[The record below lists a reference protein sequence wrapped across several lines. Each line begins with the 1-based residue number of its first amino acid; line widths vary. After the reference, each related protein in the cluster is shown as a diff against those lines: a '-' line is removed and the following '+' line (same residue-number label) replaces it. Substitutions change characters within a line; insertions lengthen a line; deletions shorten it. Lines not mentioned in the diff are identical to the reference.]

1 MSDDLHSFLVELG
14 TEELPAQ
21 TLSALY
27 RAFADQLEDA
37 LRRAGIA
44 FTEVRPFAT
53 PRRLAVRISGLPA
66 TTPTQVVRVWGP
78 PASVAFAADGSLTK
92 AAQAFAAKNGLAATA
107 LQTGNDGKV
116 DKIYVDSRL
125 GGEPTRQLLPKM
137 VQDAVAGLP
146 IARRMRW
153 GAGREEFVRP
163 LHWVVMLWDEQ
174 VLPASVLGVNSGRQS
189 SGHRFHSTQ
198 LLEIEHPD
206 RYEDLLHDAHVV
218 ADFGARR
225 ESIRAQVEVTARSVG
240 GLCEI
245 DEALLDE
252 VTALVEW
259 PVALAGQFDA
269 SFLEI
274 PQEALISS
282 MKEHQKYFHVM
293 DAQGRLLPYFIAV
306 ANIESTDPAAV
317 VAGNEKVI
325 RPRLADAAF
334 FFQTDK
340 RQSLAQHREKL
351 ARVVFQAQLGTLLEK
366 TDRVARLA
374 RDIADYLNYVPSL
387 AERAGFLSKAD
398 LATAM
403 VYEFADMQGIAGYY
417 YALNDGESREVAQ
430 ALKEQYLP
438 RYAGDVLPATQTGT
452 VLALAD
458 RLDTLAGIFGIGQLP
473 TGSKDPFG
481 LRRASLAVLRLL
493 VEKKLPLDLRDLLEQ
508 AVGAY
513 RQLPQGPQTVD
524 AALTYMLE
532 RFRAWYEE
540 AGVAA
545 EVYQSVSAKN
555 LSTPLDIDNRV
566 YAVAAFS
573 ELPEAQAL
581 ASANKRVSNLLA
593 KQSDAV
599 GTVVQK
605 NLLVESAEK
614 DLAAA
619 LADQHAKVEP
629 LFAEHR
635 YREAL
640 ASLAELHAPVDRF
653 FDEVMVMT
661 EDAKLRNN
669 RLALLNNLRSL
680 FLEVA
685 DISCLV
691 VNRSN

>member
-21 TLSALY
+21 TLSTLY
-27 RAFADQLEDA
+27 RAFAAQMEESLQ
-37 LRRAGIA
+37 RAGIT
-44 FTEVRPFAT
+44 FREIRPFAT
-53 PRRLAVRISGLPA
+53 PRRLALRITGLPP
-66 TTPTQVVRVWGP
+66 TTPSQMVRVWGP
-78 PASVAFAADGSLTK
+78 PANVAFGPDGLPGK
-92 AAQAFAAKNGLAATA
+92 AAQAFAAKNGLGVDA

-116 DKIYVDSRL
+116 DKIYVDSRV
-125 GGEPTRQLLPKM
+125 GGEPTTQLLPRM

-146 IARRMRW
+146 VARRMRW

-163 LHWVVMLWDEQ
+163 LHWVVMLWDQQ
-174 VLPASVLGVNSGRQS
+174 VLPASVLGVQAGRHT
-189 SGHRFHSTQ
+189 SGHRFHSHQ
-198 LLEIEHPD
+198 LLEIEQPD

-274 PQEALISS
+274 PAEALISS

-293 DAQGRLLPYFIAV
+293 DAQGRLLPYFIAI

-340 RQSLAQHREKL
+340 RVSLARHRENL

-366 TDRVARLA
+366 TDRVSRLA
-374 RDIADYLNYVPSL
+374 RNIADYLNYVPSL
-387 AERAGFLSKAD
+387 AERAGLLSKAD

-430 ALKEQYLP
+430 ALREQYLP
-438 RYAGDVLPATQTGT
+438 RYAGDVLPATPTGT
-452 VLALAD
+452 ALALAD
-458 RLDTLAGIFGIGQLP
+458 RLDTLAGIFGIGQIP

-513 RQLPQGPQTVD
+513 RQLPQGPKTVD

-573 ELPEAQAL
+573 ELQEAQAL
-581 ASANKRVSNLLA
+581 AAANKRVSNLLA
-593 KQSDAV
+593 KQSEAV

-614 DLAAA
+614 DLADA

-640 ASLAELHAPVDRF
+640 ASLAQLHAPVDRF

-661 EDAKLRNN
+661 DDVKLRNN

-691 VNRSN
+691 VNRSS